1 MAMNRA
7 SFAKMLEPGLN
18 TLFGLEYDQ
27 YPAEYEK
34 VFSSTLRK
42 RRLRKTFSYLALEM
56 RQLKLKAGL
65 YLMMLLVNSGQ
76 RVTSMKRLLWPSQ
89 LLRKLKRMASTAQ
102 SLRVTPKLWPVRCL
116 LQKKSR
122 QQMS

>member
-34 VFSSTLRK
+34 VFLFK
-42 RRLRKTFSYLALEM
+42 HFAK
-56 RQLKLKAGL
+56 G
-65 YLMMLLVNSGQ
+65 V
-76 RVTSMKRLLWPSQ
+76 
-89 LLRKLKRMASTAQ
+89 
-102 SLRVTPKLWPVRCL
+102 
-116 LQKKSR
+116 
-122 QQMS
+122 